1 MRRFIFIVCLIA
13 VFYAFGQTTPSTLA
27 QSYPDRPIQ
36 VVIPAPPGS
45 IIDITGRVL
54 AEEMGKILGTQLVP
68 MNKPGG
74 SLTLGTDVVAR
85 SEKDGYTIGYTAN
98 AAVVYARVSK
108 PKIVPYDPDRDL
120 EPLGLAVFV
129 PVAVAVQAGA
139 PWKTFSELVEYSKKN
154 PGKARISTP
163 GRTTVATFT
172 LAVTEA
178 LTGAQFTQV
187 PFKGGA
193 SVITALLGGHVELT
207 YDAVSKIIPHVKSG
221 KLRILLLSKK
231 MSDFP
236 DVPSITDL
244 GFDRDLPSIWF
255 AWYAPAGVPEEV
267 KKVLIPAIEK
277 AIKNPV
283 IKAKFENMG
292 YVVDYKSPPEL
303 RNLAKEEYK
312 TASEIADKLGLRK

>member
-1 MRRFIFIVCLIA
+1 MRRLIFVVCLMA
-13 VFYAFGQTTPSTLA
+13 VISILGGKTSTSFA
-27 QSYPDRPIQ
+27 GSYPDRPIQ

-45 IIDITGRVL
+45 IIDITGRLL
-54 AEEMGKILGTQLVP
+54 AEEIGKILGTQLIP
-68 MNKPGG
+68 INKPGG
-74 SLTLGTDVVAR
+74 SLTLGTDVVSR
-85 SEKDGYTIGYTAN
+85 SEKDGYTLGYTAN
-98 AAVVYARVSK
+98 AALIYARVSQ
-108 PKIVPYDPDRDL
+108 PGVVPYDTEKDL

-129 PVAVAVQAGA
+129 PVAIAVQESA
-139 PWKTFSELVEYSKKN
+139 PWKTFSELVDYSKKN
-154 PGKARISTP
+154 PGKVRISTP

-172 LAVTEA
+172 LAVSEA

-231 MSDFP
+231 MSEFP
-236 DVPSITDL
+236 NVPSITDL
-244 GFDRDLPSIWF
+244 GFGQDLPSIWF

-267 KKVLIPAIEK
+267 KKVLVPAVEK
-277 AIKNPV
+277 AVKNPELT
-283 IKAKFENMG
+283 AKFENMG

-303 RNLAKEEYK
+303 RKLVVDEYK
-312 TASEIADKLGLRK
+312 TASEIAEKLGLRK

>member
-1 MRRFIFIVCLIA
+1 MRRFIFVVCLVA
-13 VFYAFGQTTPSTLA
+13 VANILSPKTPTALA
-27 QSYPDRPIQ
+27 DAYPDRPIQ

-45 IIDITGRVL
+45 IIDITGRLL
-54 AEEMGKILGTQLVP
+54 AEEIGKILGAQLVP
-68 MNKPGG
+68 INKPGG

-85 SEKDGYTIGYTAN
+85 SEKDGYTLGYTAN
-98 AAVVYARVSK
+98 AALIYARVSQ
-108 PKIVPYDPDRDL
+108 PGVVPYDTDKDL

-129 PVAVAVQAGA
+129 PVAVAVQESA
-139 PWKTFSELVEYSKKN
+139 PWKTFSELVDYSKKN
-154 PGKARISTP
+154 PGKVRISTP

-172 LAVTEA
+172 LAVSEA

-231 MSDFP
+231 MSEFP
-236 DVPSITDL
+236 NVPSITDL
-244 GFDRDLPSIWF
+244 GFGQDLPSIWF

-267 KKVLIPAIEK
+267 KKVLVPAVEK
-277 AIKNPV
+277 AIKNPELT
-283 IKAKFENMG
+283 AKFENMG

-303 RNLAKEEYK
+303 RKLVVEEYK
-312 TASEIADKLGLRK
+312 TASEIAEKLGLRK